1 MQLLEPVN
9 YGSGVAPSKN
19 LELGLVLLKRL
30 VFVCEE
36 SMMETV
42 LSTVDSCLKSKEN
55 WLAGMAAIVAI
66 SEVSQVT
73 IKPIDQL
80 LSLVLSPVRDPNPQ
94 VRWATTDSIWRVY
107 MNLGPNIN
115 ERCQDRILVALSA
128 LIEDSHQRVLLQAAQ
143 AICDFSQVCTPNML
157 SPFLNVIVTQLLKLL
172 KSQSQRVREVA
183 FAALISLASSSK
195 DRFSICFKA
204 AMDTLLGI
212 LDTKVYACERLVC
225 ANCLFCISCIALA
238 VGKERFHKY
247 VVQVV
252 GAIRSLAV
260 CVIKTDHK
268 MKVLILQAVLNFCRC
283 LGKDFSV
290 SESGVRPLL
299 HELASEFVPEVGAR
313 AHLRKEEVL
322 AYKVMEYCA
331 SELKEN
337 QVISTEKVQDI
348 IREAPKTNPV
358 SCEVVGSYVPP
369 QTIQHHQPSAPTLRE
384 YHNSNGDK
392 DRLEEKERGQAEI
405 DMFSLT

>member
-1 MQLLEPVN
+1 MGQVAIFRGWVFAHRMLGWAANLFPIPTINSALLRVKLETRRRFVTKLMQLLEPVN

-55 WLAGMAAIVAI
+55 RLAGMAAIVAI

-73 IKPIDQL
+73 IKHIDQL
-80 LSLVLSPVRDPNPQ
+80 LTLVLSPVRDPNPQ
-94 VRWATTDSIWRVY
+94 VRWATADSIWRVY

-128 LIEDSHQRVLLQAAQ
+128 LIEDSHQRVQLQAAQ

-172 KSQSQRVREVA
+172 KSQRVREVA

-195 DRFSICFKA
+195 DCFSICFKA

-252 GAIRSLAV
+252 GAIRSLAA

-268 MKVLILQAVLNFCRC
+268 MKVLILQVNL
-283 LGKDFSV
+283 
-290 SESGVRPLL
+290 
-299 HELASEFVPEVGAR
+299 
-313 AHLRKEEVL
+313 
-322 AYKVMEYCA
+322 Y
-331 SELKEN
+331 
-337 QVISTEKVQDI
+337 
-348 IREAPKTNPV
+348 
-358 SCEVVGSYVPP
+358 
-369 QTIQHHQPSAPTLRE
+369 
-384 YHNSNGDK
+384 
-392 DRLEEKERGQAEI
+392 
-405 DMFSLT
+405 